1 MIRIVIQQLL
11 LFIAPFLV
19 YFLYRLLASRGE
31 GFLQDAPWYALAMTG
46 GVLSVVALIAL
57 GFHDDDANQGVY
69 VPPHMEDG
77 RIVPGQ
83 VNRPGDG

>member
-11 LFIAPFLV
+11 LFATPFLV
-19 YFLYRLLASRGE
+19 YFVYRLLASRGD
-31 GFLQDAPWYALAMTG
+31 GLIQDTPWYALTMTG

-57 GFHDDDANQGVY
+57 GFHDEDANQGTY

-77 RIVPGQ
+77 RIVPGE
-83 VNRPGDG
+83 VMRPNEG